1 MANLIEFAF
10 DGITPLCL
18 NVENCYRVD
27 NDGSN
32 TDEMRFF
39 NNVASA
45 AGANVWVTTVKFT
58 TTITEAQQKDV
69 EKLVRSVNQT
79 PGGVVSYKDIDGNDV
94 LTLHATTPFAVA
106 GEAQP

>member
-27 NDGSN
+27 NDGDADS
-32 TDEMRFF
+32 MRFF
-39 NNVASA
+39 YNVASA
-45 AGANVWVTTVKFT
+45 AGTNVWVTTVKFT
-58 TTITEAQQKDV
+58 TTITESQQKDV

-79 PGGVVSYKDIDGNDV
+79 PGGVVSYRDIDGNDV

-106 GEAQP
+106 SEAQP